1 MTSYGYGFCPQSP
14 SYTAM
19 KYLREYIPHRAM
31 LPGERYRLHLDM
43 EAKVTTKY
51 SFLDFKIIFICQAS
65 TKQYIY
71 DKIGKLQVRGYRE
84 INRDMRDLSVE
95 IDRRRRI
102 MTSPD
107 RELTPPCT
115 FKQVSYYSMSRNTLY
130 NQDRPHYSNF
140 QL

>member
-51 SFLDFKIIFICQAS
+51 PFLSFIMSFKNIFICQAS
-65 TKQYIY
+65 TKKYIY
-71 DKIGKLQVRGYRE
+71 DKIVILQVRGYRE

-115 FKQVSYYSMSRNTLY
+115 FK
-130 NQDRPHYSNF
+130 
-140 QL
+140 